1 VGKRND
7 FGFLSRALFLVF
19 FEFLLLK
26 ALELSLKRLGP
37 KTKGKGKRRRV
48 FLLSFVVEKYLR
60 KYLDDE
66 TCTKAKKKKKSILS
80 FEKKYSLFE
89 REAGLPLSSHRR
101 RRHRCAKKSSR
112 LEIQSARKKVQNS
125 TSTGK
130 KSRHL
135 VERGSVVGRFI
146 DREKFVFARVFPL

>member
-1 VGKRND
+1 MNETTKTKEGGERA
-7 FGFLSRALFLVF
+7 FCSLSLSRTKNI
-19 FEFLLLK
+19 FENI
-26 ALELSLKRLGP
+26 SQR
-37 KTKGKGKRRRV
+37 
-48 FLLSFVVEKYLR
+48 
-60 KYLDDE
+60 
-66 TCTKAKKKKKSILS
+66 AKKKKKSILS
-80 FEKKYSLFE
+80 RKKIFSLCSLCLKGG
-89 REAGLPLSSHRR
+89 RASSLLHRR

-125 TSTGK
+125 TSAGK